1 MSAFPS
7 ACVLSVAPCP
17 LNWGAGSTPMPCS
30 GGSPGSDPTP
40 HHCKFPKW
48 TRVLLL
54 GGASLSTAGIA
65 GGQARREFAV
75 CLPGGCSESPKD
87 TCMRGYLHAGH
98 TCQSFPMHYWQVLFS
113 LSLWPLHTCFTPTLC
128 TKKEVLCAPS
138 VSKVNDPSG
147 RNPSMAHFM

>member
-87 TCMRGYLHAGH
+87 TCMRDIPVSHSPCITGKSYFHFLCGHYIPVLPPHYAPRRKSSVLHR
-98 TCQSFPMHYWQVLFS
+98 
-113 LSLWPLHTCFTPTLC
+113 
-128 TKKEVLCAPS
+128 S
-138 VSKVNDPSG
+138 VRSMNNPSG